1 MDEPWHVSSG
11 HTQGRADTAK
21 RGIGTG
27 FFGKNARIESSH
39 RSKRRE
45 GRMVLIIII
54 NYFTGMKRTFNILLL
69 AISNNFYNSLK
80 LT

>member
-1 MDEPWHVSSG
+1 
-11 HTQGRADTAK
+11 
-21 RGIGTG
+21 
-27 FFGKNARIESSH
+27 
-39 RSKRRE
+39 
-45 GRMVLIIII
+45 MVLIIII